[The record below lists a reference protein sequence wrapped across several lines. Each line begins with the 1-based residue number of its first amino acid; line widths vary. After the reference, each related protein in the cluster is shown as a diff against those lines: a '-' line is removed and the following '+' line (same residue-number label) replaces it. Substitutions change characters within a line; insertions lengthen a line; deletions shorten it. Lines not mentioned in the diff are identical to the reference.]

1 MDLKKNQLKELISTG
16 QLALGTHIDT
26 YSPTLI
32 EIAGLAGFDYVY
44 IEAEH
49 APLNWETFEHLVRA
63 AELSCLT
70 PLVRLDEEPLN
81 RLVRKALEAGVEG
94 VIIPHISSVE
104 EAKAAV
110 QAVKF
115 PPDGVR
121 GMGTM
126 RARRYGT
133 IPLVDYLEWSNHESL
148 VIILIEEKAA
158 VEKIEE
164 ILSVKG
170 IDVVVFGADRIAANG
185 DVANKIGSYSLAVS
199 AKYHEIPCYCAA
211 PLSTFDINL
220 KNGKE
225 IPIEN
230 RDPNEILNIYNYKEK
245 NLNVYNPAFDVTPFG
260 FFSGIIT
267 EAGIIKSPIDKNINN
282 FIN

>member
-63 AELSCLT
+63 AELSSLT

-81 RLVRKALEAGVEG
+81 RLVRKALEAGVQG

-104 EAKAAV
+104 EATAAV

-133 IPLVDYLEWSNHESL
+133 IPLVDYLEWSNRESL
-148 VIILIEEKAA
+148 VIILIEEQAA

-164 ILSVKG
+164 ILSVEG
-170 IDVVVFGADRIAANG
+170 IDVVVFGPSDYSISIGVPGQTTHPRVLDARRQVVETAFRFNVAPMITCNTIEQVRECLEMGIRLLSLGG
-185 DVANKIGSYSLAVS
+185 DARVLL
-199 AKYHEIPCYCAA
+199 HCWREM
-211 PLSTFDINL
+211 
-220 KNGKE
+220 
-225 IPIEN
+225 
-230 RDPNEILNIYNYKEK
+230 
-245 NLNVYNPAFDVTPFG
+245 
-260 FFSGIIT
+260 
-267 EAGIIKSPIDKNINN
+267 INN
-282 FIN
+282 ARKAFRTTISDGR

>member
-63 AELSCLT
+63 AELSSLT

-81 RLVRKALEAGVEG
+81 RLVRKALEAGVQG

-104 EAKAAV
+104 EAAAAV

-133 IPLVDYLEWSNHESL
+133 ISLVDYLEWSNRESL
-148 VIILIEEKAA
+148 VIILIEEQAA
-158 VEKIEE
+158 VERIEE
-164 ILSVKG
+164 ILSVEG
-170 IDVVVFGADRIAANG
+170 IDVVVFGPSDYSIS
-185 DVANKIGSYSLAVS
+185 IGVPGQTTHPRVLDARRQVVET
-199 AKYHEIPCYCAA
+199 A
-211 PLSTFDINL
+211 L
-220 KNGKE
+220 
-225 IPIEN
+225 
-230 RDPNEILNIYNYKEK
+230 R
-245 NLNVYNPAFDVTPFG
+245 LNVAPMITCNTIEQVRECLEM
-260 FFSGIIT
+260 GIRLLSLGGDARVLLHCWR
-267 EAGIIKSPIDKNINN
+267 EMINN
-282 FIN
+282 ARKAFRTTISDGR